1 MAGIMIGRAGTVDR
15 EGPGMD
21 VETGIVFGEREG
33 FRALELDVY
42 RGDTRGAGRAGVV
55 VYVHG
60 GGWRVSHRG
69 REPREVRGWRPGF
82 FERIT
87 DAGFVVVA
95 TSYRF
100 SGEARFPA
108 QIDDT
113 IEALRWVQAHAGELG
128 VDPDRTYLWG
138 ASAGGNLAA
147 LAGLVPEA
155 PPVAGVVCWYPIT
168 DLPALDQASTDS
180 FEAHLLGGPIG
191 EHLEAARKASPV
203 TYAHDGAPPFLLQH
217 GEQDTWVPADQS
229 RRLAAALRAAGAE
242 VELEIVPGADHFF
255 NGSPDVEGIF
265 TRALDFV
272 RDLDQTRTQR

>member
-1 MAGIMIGRAGTVDR
+1 
-15 EGPGMD
+15 MD
-21 VETGIVFGEREG
+21 VEKGIVFGEREG

-42 RGDTRGAGRAGVV
+42 RAGDGEAAGVV

-69 REPREVRGWRPGF
+69 REPREMRGWRPGF

-95 TSYRF
+95 SSYRF

-113 IEALRWVQAHAGELG
+113 IEALRWVRAHAEELG
-128 VDPDRTYLWG
+128 VDPEHIYLWG

-147 LAGLVPEA
+147 LAALRPEA

-168 DLPALDQASTDS
+168 DLPALDQTSTDS

-191 EHLEAARKASPV
+191 EHLEPARAASPV
-203 TYAHDGAPPFLLQH
+203 TYVHEDAPPFLLQH

-229 RRLAAALRAAGAE
+229 RRLAAALEAAE
-242 VELEIVPGADHFF
+242 SPVELEIVPGADHFF
-255 NGSPDVEGIF
+255 DGSPDVEGIF
-265 TRALDFV
+265 TRALDFL
-272 RDLDQTRTQR
+272 RALARTQR